1 MGNFVSNEAKREKKE
16 MPKSTFIMVICIIRN
31 LYQDVDYLSEKSDKE
46 LCEIRNKN
54 PRNNIIYF
62 IRDEQYEGHTIA
74 QGILKSRHPS
84 LVEFCNETLRKAVEL
99 YPYHEI
105 EAEEQYGPIACWDV
119 SSVTNMYGLFMGNTV
134 FNADLSQWDVSN
146 VIIMKETFSGCMSFD
161 ADLSAWDVSNV
172 INMEDM
178 FTACLSMK
186 KMNKL
191 PEWYKQ

>member
-16 MPKSTFIMVICIIRN
+16 MPNSTFIMVICIIRN

-84 LVEFCNETLRKAVEL
+84 LVEFCNETLSVAAVCT
-99 YPYHEI
+99 
-105 EAEEQYGPIACWDV
+105 G
-119 SSVTNMYGLFMGNTV
+119 
-134 FNADLSQWDVSN
+134 
-146 VIIMKETFSGCMSFD
+146 IMRLK
-161 ADLSAWDVSNV
+161 
-172 INMEDM
+172 
-178 FTACLSMK
+178 
-186 KMNKL
+186 
-191 PEWYKQ
+191 